1 MYVVGTSG
9 IDQSSGKPSIETV
22 GPRGNEN
29 IRLNKAEPNKYCT
42 NLYHYS
48 N

>member
-1 MYVVGTSG
+1 MEILMSIVGTSG

-29 IRLNKAEPNKYCT
+29 ILKKP
-42 NLYHYS
+42 
-48 N
+48 